1 MTDILK
7 EIRQH
12 LIKNK
17 VVQEKNCK
25 LNFADQSTELVVLWV
40 YGGYNVPVGSSP
52 TIQIKVYD
60 KNAQKAENVCNA
72 VFQAII
78 SDKPNRISTIN
89 DKKMKIVE
97 SQQPFFVE
105 KDTQQR
111 FVWAFNITVTA
122 F

>member
-1 MTDILK
+1 MTDILR

-12 LIKNK
+12 LIDCSI
-17 VVQEKNCK
+17 VESANCK
-25 LNFADQSTELVVLWV
+25 LNFADQTNSLVVLWV
-40 YGGYNVPVGSSP
+40 YGGYNVPVGVSP

-60 KNAQKAENVCNA
+60 TDANKAEETCNA
-72 VFQAII
+72 VFEAII
-78 SDKPNRISTIN
+78 SEAPNRISVIN

-105 KDTQQR
+105 VDTQKR
-111 FVWAFNITVTA
+111 FVWAFNITVTS

>member
-1 MTDILK
+1 MTNILK

-111 FVWAFNITVTA
+111 FVWVFNITVTA

>member
-60 KNAQKAENVCNA
+60 KNAQKAENVCNT

>member
-1 MTDILK
+1 MTNILK